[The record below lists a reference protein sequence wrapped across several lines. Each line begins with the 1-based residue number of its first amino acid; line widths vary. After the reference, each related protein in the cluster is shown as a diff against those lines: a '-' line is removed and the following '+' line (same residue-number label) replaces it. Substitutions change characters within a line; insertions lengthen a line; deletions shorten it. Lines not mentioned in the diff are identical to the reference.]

1 MRLRGFLREGR
12 VWPETGHPA
21 ADFLNG
27 NRGLWHRRRQRSAVH
42 HGNTVGDLKEFVDF
56 FTDNDDRS
64 AVVAQ
69 SDKAVADN
77 GSSTDIDTPS
87 RLMNQENPR
96 TIENLTSHNKFLK
109 IAARQTA
116 GSFFSIGRLH
126 VKALNDEIGK
136 TSCAV
141 AENKA
146 AAHQR
151 VAGEIGI
158 GRE

>member
-1 MRLRGFLREGR
+1 MAP
-12 VWPETGHPA
+12 PE
-21 ADFLNG
+21 
-27 NRGLWHRRRQRSAVH
+27 QRSAVH

-77 GSSTDIDTPS
+77 GSSTDVDTPS
-87 RLMNQENPR
+87 RLMNQENLR